1 MWVCF
6 KRANIFLALSCL
18 LSVPALGERLDL
30 RSGEAVQGSEI
41 EFRDGTFRVPGE
53 KGEVRSIARDA
64 VNDWWIRSE
73 DAWAEQDVAVAES
86 AAHAGDSRERLS
98 EARRRGQEF
107 ADEFP
112 GSKGVIVKDEGTF
125 RLTKD
130 HRHVYRYHFIGLML
144 GEDTLDWAQL
154 QLGFTKGRSRQTIIA
169 ARCLTPG
176 GVVTS
181 LAPADVKT
189 GKPGRGAV
197 HFDPNSRSLSA
208 AIPGAEV
215 GGVVEYIY
223 EYEAYNPE
231 DWRMFSPGF
240 HFQMDVPC
248 LHSRLEVRVP
258 EGQDLY
264 WWSEDWE
271 AAGATVAS
279 GRQETAEQEEE
290 DGEVLYAWEKESIP
304 PVLEEPRMPDRSE
317 VVPRVYAS
325 LFEDWSY
332 LNDWIGS
339 LQQERMTATEAV
351 REQADAIVGDLVGP
365 EEIIAALYHWVQKNI
380 RYISIKS
387 SLSSGW
393 SGHPAE
399 ETLEQG
405 YGDCT
410 DKSVL
415 LATMLQH
422 HGFDAQ
428 PLVVRTNDR
437 GDFVPEHPYLAC
449 NHAITVTEL
458 DGRKLYLDSTTQD
471 HRFPALRADNH
482 GVIGYNFI
490 EGTRNRIPVP
500 EGGKAH
506 AKRSDQTMNLRA
518 DGLLECRTE
527 NAYAGQYEAGLR
539 GTWKR
544 VPEAMKA
551 PFMQQ
556 YLSGISAGA
565 SLVDFSMTDPQD
577 LDVPFEMQFHYRVPR
592 YVEQAGEVRVFQLP
606 NREQQFAELSVESRR
621 YPIVYTTTRREQRS
635 VEVNVPEQ
643 WRVLAVPED
652 ADVQSPYVRYSE
664 KFSRD
669 GQSIRMEIVLEF
681 LERRVPVEDCPD
693 FLDALRRITSLSRRP
708 LYFESKDSAIEY

>member
-1 MWVCF
+1 MRTYQKRLNCFWV
-6 KRANIFLALSCL
+6 LSCL
-18 LSVPALGERLDL
+18 VIAPALAERLDL
-30 RSGEAVQGSEI
+30 RTGEAVPGNDI
-41 EFRDGTFRVPGE
+41 EFTDGQFLVPNGE
-53 KGEVRSIARDA
+53 NGSRTIPRDA
-64 VNDWWIRSE
+64 VNDWWTRSE
-73 DAWAEQDVAVAES
+73 DARVDRDVSIAES
-86 AAHAGDSRERLS
+86 AAHAEDSQERLM
-98 EARRRGQEF
+98 EARRRGREF
-107 ADEFP
+107 ADKFP
-112 GSKGVIVKDEGTF
+112 GSKGVIVKDMGEF
-125 RLTKD
+125 RLTED

-144 GEDTLDWAQL
+144 DEEALDWAQL

-176 GVVTS
+176 NVVTS

-215 GGVVEYIY
+215 GGMVEYIY

-240 HFQMDVPC
+240 FFQMDVPC
-248 LHSRLEVRVP
+248 LRSRLEVRVP
-258 EGQDLY
+258 EGQELY

-271 AAGATVAS
+271 TAGTTIAD
-279 GRQETAEQEEE
+279 GRQEATDPEE
-290 DGEVLYAWEKESIP
+290 GGQVVYAWEKKAVP
-304 PVLEEPRMPDRSE
+304 PVIEEPSMPDRSE
-317 VVPRVYAS
+317 LVPRVYAS

-332 LNDWIGS
+332 LNDWIGG

-351 REQADAIVGDLVGP
+351 RSQADAIVGEREDP
-365 EEIIAALYHWVQKNI
+365 EEIMSALYHWVQKNI
-380 RYISIKS
+380 RYVSIKS

-399 ETLEQG
+399 ETLRQG

-415 LATMLQH
+415 LATMLKH

-437 GDFVPEHPYLAC
+437 GDFVPKYPYLAC
-449 NHAITVTEL
+449 NHAITVIEH

-490 EGTRNRIPVP
+490 AGTQKRIPVP
-500 EGGKAH
+500 EGAKAH
-506 AKRSDQTMNLRA
+506 AKSSVQTMNLRTG
-518 DGLLECRTE
+518 GLLECRTE
-527 NAYAGQYEAGLR
+527 NSYAGQYEAGLR

-544 VPEAMKA
+544 VPKAMKD

-556 YLSGISAGA
+556 YLSGISTGA
-565 SLVDFSMTDPQD
+565 QLVDFSMTDPQD
-577 LDVPFEMQFHYRVPR
+577 LEVPFEMQFHYRVPQ
-592 YVEQAGEVRVFQLP
+592 YVEEAGDVRVFQLP
-606 NREQQFAELSVESRR
+606 NREQQFAELSVEPRR
-621 YPIVYTTTRREQRS
+621 YPIVYTTTRRRQRS
-635 VEVNVPEQ
+635 VQVNVPEK
-643 WRVLAVPED
+643 WRILAIPED
-652 ADVQSPYVRYSE
+652 ARVETPYVRYSE
-664 KFSRD
+664 TFTQKQ
-669 GQSIRMEIVLEF
+669 QSIQVEITLEF
-681 LERRVPVEDCPD
+681 LKRRVPLEDCPD
-693 FLDALRRITSLSRRP
+693 FLEALRKITSLSRRP
-708 LYFESKDSAIEY
+708 MYFESKDDA